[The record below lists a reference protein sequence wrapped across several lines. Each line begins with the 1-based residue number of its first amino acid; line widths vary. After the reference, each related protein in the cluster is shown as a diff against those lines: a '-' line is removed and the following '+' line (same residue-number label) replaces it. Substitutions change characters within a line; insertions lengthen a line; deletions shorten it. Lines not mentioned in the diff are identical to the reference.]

1 MDTQRL
7 SFTGGDI
14 RACEQ
19 HYGEISMASERGL
32 KHFEGSFETFA
43 LNQNMSFLIISD

>member
-32 KHFEGSFETFA
+32 KHFEGSLKTFA
-43 LNQNMSFLIISD
+43 LTKICHF